1 MSSSLLLSVLFCAH
15 SSFPAMDN
23 PPDGPGEMDG
33 HGSRSLPSRLQ
44 APVALLSIGRLEVV
58 DQQIGVTRLMN
69 EPAWTMGIEEE
80 YLLVDRENGELIS
93 TQPPGLMDRVTELRY
108 GQVTH
113 ELFDSQ
119 IEIGTGICHNV
130 KQLRADVGLLR
141 WAVNEAAEEYGLAP
155 IAASTHPIARWK
167 GQQITE
173 GERYQAL
180 TEDLQSLTDR
190 MIISGMHVH
199 VGIEDPELR
208 IDLMGQVT
216 YFLPHLL
223 ALSTSSPFWEG
234 TPTGLKSYRT
244 AVFSP
249 VPRTGLPEKF
259 DSWAEYE
266 RHVEV
271 LVKAGVIEDS
281 TKIWW
286 HIRPSD
292 HYPTLEM
299 RVTDLPTRMEDTIAI
314 AALYVCLLRMLWRF
328 KTENLRWRGYA
339 SFLIAENL
347 WRAQRYGIE
356 GKMIDFSKGTLVTF
370 TDLVEE
376 IIGLVQTDAEAL
388 GCTEE
393 IDHLRVICQRGT
405 SADRQ
410 LAVYKKALASGATDD
425 EAIKA
430 VVDALIADTLMPPEE

>member
-1 MSSSLLLSVLFCAH
+1 MK
-15 SSFPAMDN
+15 
-23 PPDGPGEMDG
+23 
-33 HGSRSLPSRLQ
+33 
-44 APVALLSIGRLEVV
+44 
-58 DQQIGVTRLMN
+58 

-80 YLLVDRENGELIS
+80 YLLVESDTGELIS

-108 GQVTH
+108 GQVSH

-119 IEIGTGICHNV
+119 IEIGTGICQDV

-141 WAVNEAAEEYGLAP
+141 LAVSEAAQEYGLAP
-155 IAASTHPIARWK
+155 IAASTHPVARWK
-167 GQQITE
+167 RQQITA
-173 GERYQAL
+173 GERYRAL
-180 TEDLQSLTDR
+180 TQDLQAVTRR

-234 TPTGLKSYRT
+234 ADTGLKSYRLS
-244 AVFSP
+244 VFSS

-259 DSWAEYE
+259 DSWADFE
-266 RHVEV
+266 RHVDV
-271 LVKAGVIEDS
+271 LVRAGVIEDS

-286 HIRPSD
+286 HIRPSER
-292 HYPTLEM
+292 YPTLEM
-299 RVTDLPTRMEDTIAI
+299 RVTDLPTKMEDTTAL

-328 KTENLRWRGYA
+328 KMDNLRWRGYA
-339 SFLIAENL
+339 NFLVAENL
-347 WRAQRYGIE
+347 WRAQRYGVR
-356 GKMIDFSKGTLVTF
+356 GDMIDFSRGALVPF
-370 TDLVEE
+370 SDLIEE
-376 IIGLVQTDAEAL
+376 IIGLVQPDAEAL

-393 IDHLRVICQRGT
+393 IEHIRTICRRGT

-410 LAVYKKALASGATDD
+410 LAVYNQALACGATDD

-430 VVDALIADTLMPPEE
+430 VVDALISDTLMPPQD